1 METVWI
7 AEAFGLGAIIFN
19 IFGYRSNDM
28 RRYLVLSGGAMLC
41 LSTHFFLLGAMAA
54 GIGCG
59 LAAIRNAVALKIRGT
74 RILLLFLS
82 INIGFFL
89 FEWLVLQHGY
99 LIILAYTSSIIFTAG
114 SILFTD
120 TAVMRRWFVFAETI
134 GLIYAFMVGS
144 VFGSIFNSVNLIS
157 IIIKMRSTKKPPSQN

>member
-54 GIGCG
+54 GIGCS

-89 FEWLVLQHGY
+89 FEWFVLQHGY

-120 TAVMRRWFVFAETI
+120 AAVMRRWFVFAETI

>member
-41 LSTHFFLLGAMAA
+41 LSTHFFLL
-54 GIGCG
+54 
-59 LAAIRNAVALKIRGT
+59 V
-74 RILLLFLS
+74 FLS

-89 FEWLVLQHGY
+89 FEWFVLQHGY